1 MILFIEDR
9 ESICNIYSHILK
21 DAGYAL
27 KYATSGEKAI
37 ELLKH
42 HNFEIVVCDYYL
54 PDTNGIQLLN
64 EIKQKEEHLYS
75 IMLTSS
81 SSNEIE
87 IKALCNG
94 IDDFI
99 LKPCDKKRLLISIE
113 KGLKVREEKIRKG
126 LLEKKIFELSEL
138 TTSKNLS
145 G

>member
-9 ESICNIYSHILK
+9 ETICNIYAHILK

-27 KYATSGEKAI
+27 KYATNGEKAF
-37 ELLKH
+37 ESLKH
-42 HNFEIVVCDYYL
+42 NNFEIVVCDYYL
-54 PDTNGIQLLN
+54 PDTNGLQLLSK
-64 EIKQKEEHLYS
+64 IKQKEEHIYS

-99 LKPCDKKRLLISIE
+99 LKPCNKERLLISIK
-113 KGLKVREEKIRKG
+113 KGLDIRMERIRKT
-126 LLEKKIFELSEL
+126 LLENKILELSKL
-138 TTSKNLS
+138 ATQKRL
-145 G
+145 